1 MGKSIGKT
9 VREVKRE
16 TGRPAPHIEQLESD
30 LWWSIDPTACA
41 PLLRCPSQGSWPSGP
56 SSAASW
62 LQELVADREGSQGTE
77 NRGGGWEIGCEL
89 GPLPS
94 PFHDRCNLSL
104 TYPPPPW
111 RLHKS
116 LAPPSS
122 HSHIHFG
129 VQRTN
134 HFFLSPQNAPTDPLP
149 HLRLARC
156 VNRVTLS
163 DPLPSA
169 STRSLHCFEFSSPL
183 TPPVPAHLPLTLKP
197 PLFEFWFLPLFLP
210 GGGAVS
216 WLL

>member
-1 MGKSIGKT
+1 MSPVGGVKRDIRLHLVLGRNHSLPRPQWRVGVGKSIGKT

-104 TYPPPPW
+104 TYPPHLGGCTSPWHPPALIHISILES
-111 RLHKS
+111 REPITFFSHPKM
-116 LAPPSS
+116 PPQTL
-122 HSHIHFG
+122 F
-129 VQRTN
+129 
-134 HFFLSPQNAPTDPLP
+134 PTCGLLD
-149 HLRLARC
+149 
-156 VNRVTLS
+156 V
-163 DPLPSA
+163 
-169 STRSLHCFEFSSPL
+169 L
-183 TPPVPAHLPLTLKP
+183 TV
-197 PLFEFWFLPLFLP
+197 
-210 GGGAVS
+210 
-216 WLL
+216 